1 MVWGQ
6 SYIKKM
12 KELSRID
19 YTSRGLRTDEKHYPA
34 HKREFSC
41 LKWAVVDKFHDYI
54 ELDRQ

>member
-6 SYIKKM
+6 SYIKKIGI
-12 KELSRID
+12 ERVIT

-41 LKWAVVDKFHDYI
+41 LKWAVVDKFRDYI
-54 ELDRQ
+54 VLDRQ